1 LTMIV
6 EEEFRLPDNIIAD
19 LTNRLKPLVTKN
31 ARRAAY
37 GGGRWGMGS
46 VNIHRRKKIEAVA
59 SKPSSNFISHL
70 PSNPGQ

>member
-1 LTMIV
+1 MEYFLTMIV

-37 GGGRWGMGS
+37 GGVDGVWD
-46 VNIHRRKKIEAVA
+46 
-59 SKPSSNFISHL
+59 L
-70 PSNPGQ
+70 

>member
-1 LTMIV
+1 MKSSLGGNGIVNKRLKLPFYARMEYFLTMIV

-37 GGGRWGMGS
+37 GGGR
-46 VNIHRRKKIEAVA
+46 
-59 SKPSSNFISHL
+59 
-70 PSNPGQ
+70 

>member
-1 LTMIV
+1 MTMIV

-37 GGGRWGMGS
+37 GGVDGVWD
-46 VNIHRRKKIEAVA
+46 
-59 SKPSSNFISHL
+59 L
-70 PSNPGQ
+70 